1 MPPGSFRQKPGS
13 SEEVAAAVSASTLTR
28 WSGMAALLG
37 GVLFV
42 IAILVSLLLPLVF
55 FDPNEP
61 PSQGTISFV
70 YILRSFL
77 ALSGEALLV
86 LGLVGLYVRQ
96 SESTGVVGLIS
107 FLVTFFGLVLTLAG
121 VPWSDL
127 PLTLG
132 WALFGVTTLKARI
145 FPRPAAILLLIGAV
159 ATGVVSALLGGGLAG
174 VGGYVGIGATIVLN
188 AAIGWL
194 GFNLFT
200 GRGVSTAAQPKAK
213 EESQI

>member
-1 MPPGSFRQKPGS
+1 M
-13 SEEVAAAVSASTLTR
+13 SASTLTR

-61 PSQGTISFV
+61 PSQGTISLF
-70 YILRSFL
+70 YILRAFL

-96 SESTGVVGLIS
+96 SEATGVVGLIS
-107 FLVTFFGLVLTLAG
+107 FLLTFFGLVLTLSS

-127 PLTLG
+127 PLTFG
-132 WALFGVTTLKARI
+132 WALFGVATLKARI

-159 ATGVVSALLGGGLAG
+159 ATGVVSALLGGALGGLG
-174 VGGYVGIGATIVLN
+174 EYVGIGATIVLN
-188 AAIGWL
+188 AAIVWL

-200 GRGVSTAAQPKAK
+200 GREVSTAAQPKAK
-213 EESQI
+213 EESQT

>member
-1 MPPGSFRQKPGS
+1 
-13 SEEVAAAVSASTLTR
+13 
-28 WSGMAALLG
+28 MAALLG

-61 PSQGTISFV
+61 PSQGTISFF
-70 YILRSFL
+70 YILRAFL

-96 SESTGVVGLIS
+96 SEATGGVGLIS
-107 FLVTFFGLVLTLAG
+107 FLLTFFGLVLTLAS

-127 PLTLG
+127 PLTFG
-132 WALFGVTTLKARI
+132 WALFGVATLKARI

-159 ATGVVSALLGGGLAG
+159 ATGVVSALLGGGL
-174 VGGYVGIGATIVLN
+174 GGIWEYVGIGATIVLN
-188 AAIGWL
+188 AAIVWL

-200 GRGVSTAAQPKAK
+200 ERGVSTTAQPKDK
-213 EESQI
+213 EEFQT

>member
-1 MPPGSFRQKPGS
+1 M
-13 SEEVAAAVSASTLTR
+13 SATTLTR

-55 FDPNEP
+55 FAPNEP
-61 PSQGTISFV
+61 PSQGAISFFYV
-70 YILRSFL
+70 LRAFL
-77 ALSGEALLV
+77 ALSGESLLV

-96 SESTGVVGLIS
+96 SEAVGVVGAIS
-107 FLVTFFGLVLTLAG
+107 FLVTFFGLVLTLAS

-127 PLTLG
+127 PLTFG
-132 WALFGVTTLKARI
+132 WALFGVATLKARI

-159 ATGVVSALLGGGLAG
+159 ATGVVSALLGGGL
-174 VGGYVGIGATIVLN
+174 GGIWEYVGIGATIVLN
-188 AAIGWL
+188 AAIVWL

-200 GRGVSTAAQPKAK
+200 ERGVSTTAQPKDK
-213 EESQI
+213 EEFQT